1 LKTLPLRLIL
11 TSIISYLCFCLCIG
25 QTETPILHINK
36 TSETIELDGRLDEEI
51 WQIAEKANDFQI
63 RYSPDTNKVILP
75 TEAMMAY
82 DDNYL
87 YIAATCYD
95 NQREEEYVAQS
106 LKRDFSF
113 RINDVFSIYI
123 DAFGDK
129 NSGLSFA
136 VTPYGVQREGTI
148 EKGGHKGVTTA
159 WDGYWES
166 KVYND
171 SLFWSLE
178 IKIPFKTLNYST
190 KRIEWKVN
198 FARNELKNNQL
209 TTWSEVPRKINVAM
223 LGHTGTLKWD
233 EAPTKPNKKV
243 SLIPYII
250 SHVTKDI
257 KNKPGDRAIFRKYFF
272 GGDAKIS
279 ISSSLKMDLAF
290 NPDFS
295 QVDADRQIINL
306 DRFEVSLPEQRPFF
320 LENSDMFS
328 LLGNSRV
335 SPVRTRR
342 IGGADSSPVPIIGG
356 LKLSGDIGRNW
367 RIGVLNV
374 HTGKDDGVYY
384 NQNYLVASASR
395 KFIKKSYVGVLTGF
409 ITNRQAFDGPKVE
422 KEDYNFTGGV
432 EYNYRRGSEFNSNAY
447 FNAATTAEK
456 LDEFIAYGFKGR
468 YKTATRNYYIGIDVV
483 GENYITDMGFVPRL
497 IHRDTLG
504 NIRRLG
510 YAEFRTNGSRTF
522 YFGKKANGTKRKL
535 DNHGF
540 YFGLDVYTDNL
551 KFSKYQDHEGYFG
564 WQITLSNTGTF
575 KIEYNNS
582 NPIFIHAFKLKGLDS
597 FFAPGNYRQS
607 SYRVEYQR
615 GKKNK
620 FNGTIGFEYGDKL
633 SGMNMN
639 TDVELTYRPTKR
651 SAFSVN
657 GSYNKLFDFDSRY
670 GEAHIILV
678 GAKTE
683 FSFPKKIFWTN
694 FLQFNN
700 IDAQFSINSRLRWN
714 YMPSSDLFLVVINN
728 SSTMDNKNDMILQAK
743 SWQVVLKMNHWFN
756 VGEKIRKKGKKKETK
771 DL

>member
-1 LKTLPLRLIL
+1 LPLRLIL
-11 TSIISYLCFCLCIG
+11 TSIVLYSSYCLCIG

-36 TSETIELDGRLDEEI
+36 ITEAINLDGILDEKI
-51 WQIAEKANDFQI
+51 WKNAEKADDFQI
-63 RYSPDTNKVILP
+63 RYSPDTSKVILQ

-87 YIAATCYD
+87 YIAAICHDT
-95 NQREEEYVAQS
+95 QSEEEYIAQS
-106 LKRDFSF
+106 LKRDFAF

-159 WDGYWES
+159 WNGYWES
-166 KVYND
+166 KVHND
-171 SLFWSLE
+171 KQYWSLE
-178 IKIPFKTLNYST
+178 MKIPFKTLNYST
-190 KRIEWKVN
+190 KLTDWKIN

-209 TTWSEVPRKINVAM
+209 TTWVEVPRKINVAM
-223 LGHTGTLKWD
+223 LGHTGILRWD
-233 EAPTKPNKKV
+233 QAPSIPKKKV
-243 SLIPYII
+243 SLIPYMIL
-250 SHVTKDI
+250 HTTKDI
-257 KNKPGDRAIFRKYFF
+257 ENRPGNKPLFRKYFV

-279 ISSSLKMDLAF
+279 VSSSLKMDLAL

-335 SPVRTRR
+335 RPVRTRR
-342 IGGADSSPVPIIGG
+342 IGGTDKSPVPILLG
-356 LKLSGDIGRNW
+356 LKLSGDIGRKW
-367 RIGVLNV
+367 RIGLLNV
-374 HTGKDDGVYY
+374 QTGKGNGVDY

-395 KFIKKSYVGVLTGF
+395 KFIKKSYVGVLTSF
-409 ITNRQAFDGPKVE
+409 MTNRQTFDGFKA
-422 KEDYNFTGGV
+422 KKKDYNLTGGV

-447 FNAATTAEK
+447 FNAATTGDKA
-456 LDEFIAYGFKGR
+456 LNEFVAYGFKSR
-468 YKTATRNYYIGIDVV
+468 YKTTKRNYYIGMDVV
-483 GENYITDMGFVPRL
+483 GQNYITDMGFVPRL
-497 IHRDTLG
+497 IHKDTFG
-504 NIRRLG
+504 NETRLG

-522 YFGKKANGTKRKL
+522 YTKGKKANGKKYKL

-551 KFSKYQDHEGYFG
+551 NFSKHKDHEGYFG
-564 WQITLSNTGTF
+564 WQITLANTGTF
-575 KIEYNNS
+575 KAEYKNS
-582 NPIFIHAFKLKGLDS
+582 YPLLVHEFKLKGLDS
-597 FFAPGNYRQS
+597 FFTPGNYIENSGRI
-607 SYRVEYQR
+607 EYQR

-620 FNGTIGFEYGDKL
+620 FNGNIGFEYGDKL
-633 SGMNMN
+633 SGKNMI
-639 TDVELTYRPTKR
+639 TDVEITYRPTKQ

-657 GSYNKLFDFDSRY
+657 GFHNKLFGFSSQY
-670 GEAHIILV
+670 GEANIILI

-683 FSFPKKIFWTN
+683 FSFSKRVVWTN
-694 FLQFNN
+694 FLQYNN
-700 IDAQFSINSRLRWN
+700 IDAQFSINSRLQWN
-714 YMPSSDLFLVVINN
+714 YMPSSDLFIVITNNN
-728 SSTMDNKNDMILQAK
+728 STIDDQNNVALQAK
-743 SWQVVLKMNHWFN
+743 NWQVILKLSHWFN
-756 VGEKIRKKGKKKETK
+756 VGEKVIRKDKKKRKK